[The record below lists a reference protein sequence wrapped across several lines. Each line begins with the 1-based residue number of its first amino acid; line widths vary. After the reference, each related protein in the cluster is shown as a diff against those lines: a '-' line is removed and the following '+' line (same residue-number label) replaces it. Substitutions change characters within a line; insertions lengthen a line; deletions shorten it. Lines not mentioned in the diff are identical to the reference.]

1 MARLQPGSAEPRPG
15 TGGPGHGAHDQAH
28 TTIGGLN
35 RNAFGVNLEVAAEVS
50 SILDRRAALEH
61 PGLARHLRSGG
72 PRDRGHCPRRDAVG
86 RVLDRFYRNGAI
98 DSDELIEAARTA

>member
-50 SILDRRAALEH
+50 SVLDRRAAIEH
-61 PGLARHLRSGG
+61 PASLAISDPAALALAGIVRGETLWGG
-72 PRDRGHCPRRDAVG
+72 CSTACTGTG
-86 RVLDRFYRNGAI
+86 RP
-98 DSDELIEAARTA
+98 TAT